1 MKYRY
6 LVYHILFAAAAF
18 CAQSPAL
25 EYSFQVPEMEL
36 HVTVN
41 PDASVT
47 MEYRM
52 NLMCNEGARA
62 IDIVDIG
69 TPHRGYDM
77 SNMKAYLNGEK
88 LDIIRHSEVVHP
100 GVEVP
105 LTPPIDPGQSG
116 QFEINL
122 TMPDMVYQDT
132 TRAENASLRIT
143 PTWFDGDYLTGS
155 TDLLVAVYLPRS
167 IEFEEILYQKEQF
180 TDKIETDTHHVAI
193 WNFPDTRLTGPHI
206 VGISFPKH
214 DMERVVRMTKLGLVW
229 KWWVDNPMTR
239 LVAGIAFLIAFG
251 IFFYTFSGGTGTCLF
266 LPLIIVMAIIWAVSP
281 ALQALF
287 IPMLIPVWYLFS
299 KILAGKRRKY
309 LPAIESVSGG
319 EIKRGLAVPEAAVL
333 IEQPLGRVLSLV
345 LFGMMKKNLVRLV
358 SEQPLQVELVEGYDT
373 TRTERRKVAG
383 SRNTLIRGFEQPFL
397 DEIAIKPAVSVEK
410 LNFSKAMKELVEG
423 TARRVK
429 GFDVEKTREYYQS
442 IVNKAWQEA
451 RQIGEVEE
459 RTEFVDDNLLW
470 LMMWPEYNR
479 EFDNW
484 HHSGYRYRPTWS
496 TPASGSSAPRP
507 STTATTA
514 TPVGGRT
521 SLGDVGAS
529 FAGWS
534 ENVTGRLASSMDP
547 ITVGL
552 VNKGVVNL
560 SGVDK
565 VGMAMLES
573 SGSSSGGGGSG
584 CACACAGCACACAC
598 AGGGR

>member
-1 MKYRY
+1 
-6 LVYHILFAAAAF
+6 
-18 CAQSPAL
+18 
-25 EYSFQVPEMEL
+25 
-36 HVTVN
+36 
-41 PDASVT
+41 
-47 MEYRM
+47 
-52 NLMCNEGARA
+52 
-62 IDIVDIG
+62 
-69 TPHRGYDM
+69 
-77 SNMKAYLNGEK
+77 
-88 LDIIRHSEVVHP
+88 
-100 GVEVP
+100 
-105 LTPPIDPGQSG
+105 
-116 QFEINL
+116 
-122 TMPDMVYQDT
+122 
-132 TRAENASLRIT
+132 
-143 PTWFDGDYLTGS
+143 
-155 TDLLVAVYLPRS
+155 
-167 IEFEEILYQKEQF
+167 
-180 TDKIETDTHHVAI
+180 
-193 WNFPDTRLTGPHI
+193 
-206 VGISFPKH
+206 
-214 DMERVVRMTKLGLVW
+214 
-229 KWWVDNPMTR
+229 
-239 LVAGIAFLIAFG
+239 
-251 IFFYTFSGGTGTCLF
+251 
-266 LPLIIVMAIIWAVSP
+266 
-281 ALQALF
+281 
-287 IPMLIPVWYLFS
+287 
-299 KILAGKRRKY
+299 
-309 LPAIESVSGG
+309 
-319 EIKRGLAVPEAAVL
+319 
-333 IEQPLGRVLSLV
+333 
-345 LFGMMKKNLVRLV
+345 VRLV

-496 TPASGSSAPRP
+496 TPVSSSSAPRP
-507 STTATTA
+507 SAAA
-514 TPVGGRT
+514 TPTGGRT